1 MCREDFTGDVVF
13 GLFFSFFFLCMK
25 EEEVGSSC
33 RFSKTVKVED
43 MEIEA
48 LLNETRDRQASFNLS
63 VSVAKDTEMNCSTS

>member
-1 MCREDFTGDVVF
+1 
-13 GLFFSFFFLCMK
+13 MK

-48 LLNETRDRQASFNLS
+48 LLNETRDRQASFDLS
-63 VSVAKDTEMNCSTS
+63 VSVAKDTDMNCSTS